1 MNISLFQ
8 FALIL
13 SLAIHVVLLSAL
25 SLKRSK
31 QLRKPAKEIEITYQ
45 KIKPKKV
52 IQPEIKREPT
62 KILREEPLAKPRRIT
77 PFKETKDK
85 FTDLRQDIKD
95 ISKLSEKMPL
105 EKALIPKIEAK
116 DMARSIEVPL
126 LKSEKITNPQ
136 YLSYN
141 QTIRQKIREQAYRYV
156 DHPKFETGEVYL
168 TFIIKRTGQL
178 EDVQVLDQRSQANE
192 YLKEIGLRS
201 VQEAAPFMPFPDNL
215 PYPELT
221 FNVVISFTLEK

>member
-8 FALIL
+8 FALVL
-13 SLAIHVVLLSAL
+13 SLAVHVLVFSAL
-25 SLKRSK
+25 SLKRTK
-31 QLRKPAKEIEITYQ
+31 ERRKPPKQIEITYQ
-45 KIKPKKV
+45 KIQPKKV
-52 IQPEIKREPT
+52 IRPEVKRKQT
-62 KILREEPLAKPRRIT
+62 KIFREEPLPKPPKVT
-77 PFKETKDK
+77 PFKDTKDK
-85 FTDLRQDIKD
+85 FMGFQQSIKD
-95 ISKLSEKMPL
+95 ISKLPEKIPL
-105 EKALIPKIEAK
+105 EKKRISPIKTK

-141 QTIRQKIREQAYRYV
+141 QSIRQKIREQAYRYV

-178 EDVQVLDQRSQANE
+178 EDVQVLDGRSQAND

-201 VQEAAPFMPFPDNL
+201 VREAAPFSPFPANL

-221 FNVVISFTLEK
+221 FNVVISFTLQK